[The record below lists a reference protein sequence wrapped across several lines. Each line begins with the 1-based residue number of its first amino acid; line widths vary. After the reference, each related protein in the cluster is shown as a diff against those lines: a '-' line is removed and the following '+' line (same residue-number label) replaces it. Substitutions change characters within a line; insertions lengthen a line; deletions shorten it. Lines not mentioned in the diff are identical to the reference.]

1 MQSCCVNSMQSLQWS
16 SMTDYFVHRS
26 NHSTEWRSSTQLL
39 GSNDYRS
46 ANSSRSL
53 YLFLSLLNVLR
64 YSLLFSIMRYRN
76 FYSCI
81 LSRYNYWIENAW
93 WFPIQ
98 YCIPALLWDSCHDVL
113 VFSCMVLFI
122 CTKES
127 KWSEC
132 KEMHSLRSKLC
143 SVLVLSTGSMTSWCD
158 GPLEI

>member
-1 MQSCCVNSMQSLQWS
+1 M
-16 SMTDYFVHRS
+16 HRS
-26 NHSTEWRSSTQLL
+26 KQPFHWVKIFHTITWRMITDLQIVHVLCIL
-39 GSNDYRS
+39 F
-46 ANSSRSL
+46 
-53 YLFLSLLNVLR
+53 YLFLNVLR

>member
-1 MQSCCVNSMQSLQWS
+1 MWIVCKVS
-16 SMTDYFVHRS
+16 SDPKCRITLCIEVTIPLSEDLPHNYL
-26 NHSTEWRSSTQLL
+26 E
-39 GSNDYRS
+39 NDYRS

-53 YLFLSLLNVLR
+53 YLFLSLSNVLR

-76 FYSCI
+76 LYSCI

-98 YCIPALLWDSCHDVL
+98 YYIPALLWDSCHDVL
-113 VFSCMVLFI
+113 VFSYMVLFI
-122 CTKES
+122 YTKES